1 MIEKLRRKF
10 IVVAMCSTLAVLTVI
25 IGTLNIVS
33 YRSMADRT
41 DEILELLAANNGRFP
56 DNIFEKKE
64 IPPDRGHFEI
74 SEGIFPQGQNAD
86 GVFFHNKFFMREKGR
101 NFTRETPYETRFFSV
116 KFNQNGQV
124 GVVDT
129 GKVASV
135 ETQEAIVYAETA
147 WKKFQ
152 KNSTTKGFLNDY
164 RYLVTENGSGFL
176 LIFVDAA
183 REMQSVRSVLTVSLL
198 VSAGGLLAVFLLV
211 VIFSRIVFRPVE
223 NSYRKQR
230 QFITDA
236 SHELKTPL
244 TIISANVDVLE
255 MESEKTEWSES
266 IQRQVQRMSGLV
278 EQMVTLSRMEEETA
292 VAKEQF
298 SLSDA
303 VRETAELF
311 LPVAERSQKSLDLD
325 ICEGISCVGDEK
337 LLRQLICLLLDN
349 AVKYAAVGARIPD
362 AERMAAGAKTPSAAR
377 TPDAE
382 RTPVGATSSAAKVQ
396 DAERTPVGATPSAER
411 IPDADGQPEIRLS
424 LKKKGKK
431 AEICLWNLADHLEQ
445 GNQDV
450 LFERFYR
457 PDSSRNSAKGGSGI
471 GLSIARSIVEIH
483 KGKIT
488 AVSKDGK
495 SIEFKAVI
503 PIL

>member
-33 YRSMADRT
+33 YRSMVDRT
-41 DEILELLAANNGRFP
+41 DDILELLASNNGRFP
-56 DNIFEKKE
+56 ENIFEKKE

-74 SEGIFPQGQNAD
+74 SEDIFPQGQNTD
-86 GVFFHNKFFMREKGR
+86 RKFFPNKFFVRDKGK

-129 GKVASV
+129 GKVASI

-152 KNSTTKGFLNDY
+152 KNGTVKGFLNDY
-164 RYLVTENGSGFL
+164 RYLVAENGSGFL
-176 LIFVDAA
+176 IIFVDTE
-183 REMQSVRSVLTVSLL
+183 REMKSVRSVLTVSLL
-198 VSAGGLLAVFLLV
+198 VSVGGLLAVFLLV

-292 VAKEQF
+292 VLKVQF

-311 LPVAERSQKSLDLD
+311 LPVAERSQKSLALD
-325 ICEGISCVGDEK
+325 IGEGISCVGDEK

-349 AVKYAAVGARIPD
+349 AVKYAAPSGTKTPD
-362 AERMAAGAKTPSAAR
+362 AAGTPSGVTPSVATPSAAK
-377 TPDAE
+377 
-382 RTPVGATSSAAKVQ
+382 TS
-396 DAERTPVGATPSAER
+396 G
-411 IPDADGQPEIRLS
+411 ADGQPEIRLS
-424 LKKKGKK
+424 LKKRGKK
-431 AEICLWNLADHLEQ
+431 AEICLWNLADNLEQ

-471 GLSIARSIVEIH
+471 GLSIAKSIVEIH

-495 SIEFKAVI
+495 SIEFRAVI

>member
-64 IPPDRGHFEI
+64 IPPNRGHFEI
-74 SEGIFPQGQNAD
+74 SDGIFSQGQNSD
-86 GVFFHNKFFMREKGR
+86 GDFFQNKFFMKEKGR

-152 KNSTTKGFLNDY
+152 KNGIIKGFLNDY

-176 LIFVDAA
+176 IIFVDTA
-183 REMQSVRSVLTVSLL
+183 REMQSARSVLTVSLL

-223 NSYRKQR
+223 SSYRKQR

-244 TIISANVDVLE
+244 TIISANVEVLE

-292 VAKEQF
+292 VARERF

-311 LPVAERSQKSLDLD
+311 LPVAERSQKTLALD
-325 ICEGISCVGDEK
+325 IGEGISCVGDEK

-349 AVKYAAVGARIPD
+349 AVKYAAVGA
-362 AERMAAGAKTPSAAR
+362 TP
-377 TPDAE
+377 
-382 RTPVGATSSAAKVQ
+382 SAAKVQ
-396 DAERTPVGATPSAER
+396 DAERTPAGATPSAAKM
-411 IPDADGQPEIRLS
+411 PDADGQPEIRLS

-488 AVSKDGK
+488 AVSRDGK